1 MELILSRAIITL
13 LLSCSVTRSHSN
25 AIQQLNL
32 CAKWQFKLLRVV
44 TRPVSTQVWA
54 RPDRSLF
61 PPPPPPVLRALGPAQ
76 RASRTLLMLAKRG
89 AVVLSYPS
97 VPGPPFGISTQGLTQ
112 GLFLCTQLSTVDRL
126 WMSVYEVTRKL
137 FEEKKRP
144 CKCDI
149 NLQRV
154 TMVQPKLPSY
164 YIPLQ
169 STQRKCVC
177 ECGWISAL
185 DGHHVWM

>member
-1 MELILSRAIITL
+1 MTIQALACGNSACFDPSLGSSWPDTSVPASPSTCATCL
-13 LLSCSVTRSHSN
+13 GACSEGLAN
-25 AIQQLNL
+25 
-32 CAKWQFKLLRVV
+32 
-44 TRPVSTQVWA
+44 STY
-54 RPDRSLF
+54 
-61 PPPPPPVLRALGPAQ
+61 
-76 RASRTLLMLAKRG
+76 KRG
-89 AVVLSYPS
+89 AVALSYPS

-185 DGHHVWM
+185 EGHHVWM